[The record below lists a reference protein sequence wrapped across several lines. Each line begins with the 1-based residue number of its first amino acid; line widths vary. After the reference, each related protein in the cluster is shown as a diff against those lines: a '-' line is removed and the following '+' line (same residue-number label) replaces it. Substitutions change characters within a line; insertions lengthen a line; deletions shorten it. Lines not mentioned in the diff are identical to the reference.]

1 MRTIF
6 MVGNAHIDPAWLW
19 RWPEGFS
26 EVISTYRTVVKL
38 LKKYDGVIFTRGEAI
53 TYKWIEQTN
62 SKLFEEIK
70 ELVKEGRWK
79 IVNGWWVQPDRNNP
93 NGESFVR

>member
-1 MRTIF
+1 M
-6 MVGNAHIDPAWLW
+6 
-19 RWPEGFS
+19 
-26 EVISTYRTVVKL
+26 VKL

-79 IVNGWWVQPDRNNP
+79 IVNG
-93 NGESFVR
+93 